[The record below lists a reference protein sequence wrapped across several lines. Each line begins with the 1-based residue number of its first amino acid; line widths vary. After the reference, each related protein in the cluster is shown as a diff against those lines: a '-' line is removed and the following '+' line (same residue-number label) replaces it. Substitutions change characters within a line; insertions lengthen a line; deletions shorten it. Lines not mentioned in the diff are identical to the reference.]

1 MSYPN
6 KNQIEAIMNDIE
18 KLRKKNKIA
27 KLSPLPKN
35 APPIDKWK
43 FKISQKIA
51 EFKTMRGLTLKEMS
65 ALLKTDQANV
75 SRIINGRIEKV
86 TMDKLLQY
94 FEIVIIASKNKK
106 MAEKYHLTADKF
118 FDLNEIQFA

>member
-6 KNQIEAIMNDIE
+6 KNQIEAIMSDIE
-18 KLRKKNKIA
+18 KLHKKNKIA

-35 APPIDKWK
+35 AQPLDKWK

-65 ALLKTDQANV
+65 TLLKTDQANV

-86 TMDKLLQY
+86 TLDKLLQY
-94 FEIVIIASKNKK
+94 FEIIIIASKNKK
-106 MAEKYHLTADKF
+106 MAEKFHVNADKF
-118 FDLNEIQFA
+118 FELDEIKFA